1 MHFLSTNNL
10 RIKIIVIFRLS
21 KLSPHYQT
29 FMKKTIF
36 SLLVLT
42 CFAFSNSEDPKVTTY
57 SYGHN
62 GMEYVARN
70 KNGTVIIST
79 FNSKMTIRQEIATKI
94 YDMYVSKKLKS
105 DTKITVYGDEADVTG
120 RCVIRKKDNLTAV
133 DFYYESVSWCSGH
146 KEIFKKNIK

>member
-1 MHFLSTNNL
+1 MYWNN
-10 RIKIIVIFRLS
+10 RYF
-21 KLSPHYQT
+21 SPFKTCPHNQT
-29 FMKKTIF
+29 FMKKIIF
-36 SLLVLT
+36 SLLVMT
-42 CFAFSNSEDPKVTTY
+42 CFAFSDNEEPKVTTY

-94 YDMYVSKKLKS
+94 YNLYLDKKLQN

-120 RCVIRKKDNLTAV
+120 KCIIRKKDNLTAV

-146 KEIFKKNIK
+146 KEIFKKNTK

>member
-1 MHFLSTNNL
+1 M
-10 RIKIIVIFRLS
+10 RIKIITIFRLS
-21 KLSPHYQT
+21 KKQCPYNQT

-36 SLLVLT
+36 SLLIMT
-42 CFAFSNSEDPKVTTY
+42 CFAFSDNEEPKVTTY

-62 GMEYVARN
+62 GMEYVAKN

-94 YDMYVSKKLKS
+94 YRMYLDQKLQS
-105 DTKITVYGDEADVTG
+105 DQKVTVFGDEADVTG

-133 DFYYESVSWCSGH
+133 DFYYETVSWCSGK
-146 KEIFKKNIK
+146 KEIYKKNI

>member
-1 MHFLSTNNL
+1 
-10 RIKIIVIFRLS
+10 
-21 KLSPHYQT
+21 
-29 FMKKTIF
+29 MKKIIF
-36 SLLVLT
+36 SLLVMT
-42 CFAFSNSEDPKVTTY
+42 CFAFSDNEEPKVTTY

-79 FNSKMTIRQEIATKI
+79 FNSKITIRQEIAYKI
-94 YDMYVSKKLKS
+94 YDLYLDKKLENG
-105 DTKITVYGDEADVTG
+105 TKITVYGNEADVTG
-120 RCVIRKKDNLTAV
+120 KCVIRKKDNLTAV